1 MDACAACERD
11 AAVLVRRGAIPESV
25 EPALPALAHTHG
37 WDAAYRQHAGDLV
50 RYLRRLSPNA
60 EVAEELMQE
69 TFARAIRAS
78 RAPTAS
84 HELRPWLYRIATNV
98 AIDRLRRDRRL
109 RFIPFAGREV
119 APECDVAE
127 IDLVRRALRAIAPE
141 QATALVLRL
150 HEGFSPAEI
159 AQMLDIGETAVKS
172 RLVRGRRAFIAAYE
186 GIGGRL

>member
-1 MDACAACERD
+1 VESG
-11 AAVLVRRGAIPESV
+11 AVAVT
-25 EPALPALAHTHG
+25 ALAHADG
-37 WDAAYRQHAGDLV
+37 WDAAYRLHAGDLV

-60 EVAEELMQE
+60 EIAEELMQE
-69 TFARAIRAS
+69 TFARAMRAS
-78 RAPTAS
+78 RSPAAS

-109 RFIPFAGREV
+109 RFIPFGGREL
-119 APECDVAE
+119 ALERDVAE
-127 IDLVRRALRAIAPE
+127 IDLVRHALRAIAPE

-159 AQMLDIGETAVKS
+159 AQMLDVSETALKS

-186 GIGGRL
+186 RIGGRL

>member
-1 MDACAACERD
+1 
-11 AAVLVRRGAIPESV
+11 
-25 EPALPALAHTHG
+25 
-37 WDAAYRQHAGDLV
+37 
-50 RYLRRLSPNA
+50 
-60 EVAEELMQE
+60 MQE
-69 TFARAIRAS
+69 TFARAMRAS
-78 RAPTAS
+78 RSPAAS
-84 HELRPWLYRIATNV
+84 HELRPWLYRIATNI

-119 APECDVAE
+119 APERDVAE
-127 IDLVRRALRAIAPE
+127 IDLVRCALRAIAPE

-186 GIGGRL
+186 RIGGRL